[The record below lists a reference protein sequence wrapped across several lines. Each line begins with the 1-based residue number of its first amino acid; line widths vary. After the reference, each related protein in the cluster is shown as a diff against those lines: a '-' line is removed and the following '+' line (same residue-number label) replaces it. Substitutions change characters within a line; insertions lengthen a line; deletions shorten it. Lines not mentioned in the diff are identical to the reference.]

1 MLRTDAVL
9 CAICLAGCSTG
20 PSRIVPPNIDPETA
34 SAAAL
39 ELYDTDHDQAIN
51 KVEAVGC
58 PGVKFQFKAYDQ
70 SGDGLITVD
79 EFAERI
85 RALRKHRVGLT
96 RLQCEVQL
104 NGRPL
109 QDAVVLMEPESY
121 LGSEIK
127 AATGATNSRGI
138 ALMSISQE
146 ELPSSQQGLRA
157 VHYGTYKVRI
167 THPTLELPAKYNLA
181 TELGYETIIGSPTA
195 NFSLKAP

>member
-1 MLRTDAVL
+1 MS
-9 CAICLAGCSTG
+9 CAILLAGCSNG
-20 PSRIVPPNIDPETA
+20 PSRIAPPKIDPETA

-39 ELYDTDHDQAIN
+39 ELYDTDHDRALN
-51 KVEAVGC
+51 EVEAASC
-58 PGVKFQFKAYDQ
+58 PGVKIQFKAYDQ
-70 SGDGLITVD
+70 SGDGLITAE

-96 RLQCEVQL
+96 RLQCEVRL

-109 QDAVVLMEPESY
+109 PEAVVLMEPESY

-127 AATGATNSRGI
+127 AATGTTNSQGV

-167 THPTLELPAKYNLA
+167 THPTLELPTNYNLA